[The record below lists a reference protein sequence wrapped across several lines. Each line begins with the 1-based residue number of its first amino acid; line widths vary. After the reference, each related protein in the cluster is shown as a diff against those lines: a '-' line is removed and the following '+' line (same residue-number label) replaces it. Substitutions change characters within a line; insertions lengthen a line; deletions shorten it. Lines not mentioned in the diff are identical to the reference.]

1 MMQNEKRLGSDYL
14 NKFTRLMRT
23 ILDSS
28 LNDLIPITKD
38 MEALQLYIDLQ
49 QLRFNNKFTY
59 KTCIDTQLTEGDYKV
74 PSLMIQPFVENAI
87 EHGIA
92 HSEKND
98 CTLFVSASIK
108 NNHILYTIEDNGI
121 GRQQAAAFNLQN
133 KKQHKSVGI
142 TITQDRIH
150 IFNDTSKTV
159 EDIVITDL
167 YDNNNE
173 PAGTRVEVKIKL
185 L

>member
-1 MMQNEKRLGSDYL
+1 M
-14 NKFTRLMRT
+14 
-23 ILDSS
+23 
-28 LNDLIPITKD
+28 
-38 MEALQLYIDLQ
+38 
-49 QLRFNNKFTY
+49 
-59 KTCIDTQLTEGDYKV
+59 
-74 PSLMIQPFVENAI
+74 
-87 EHGIA
+87 
-92 HSEKND
+92 
-98 CTLFVSASIK
+98 
-108 NNHILYTIEDNGI
+108 
-121 GRQQAAAFNLQN
+121 
-133 KKQHKSVGI
+133 GI